1 MQYVGYNFVVTGD
14 EILFDSEL
22 DAGEFLEMHGIE
34 EDTLF
39 YIENREG
46 QLVLSIYYDD
56 DNEGDPVY
64 ETEERDNTSFDNI
77 LDLKYYARRYGFA

>member
-22 DAGEFLEMHGIE
+22 NADEFLEMHGIE

-64 ETEERDNTSFDNI
+64 ETEEREYTSFDNI

>member
-64 ETEERDNTSFDNI
+64 ETEERHNTSSDNI

>member
-22 DAGEFLEMHGIE
+22 NASEFLEMHGIE

-46 QLVLSIYYDD
+46 QLVLVVYYDD
-56 DNEGDPVY
+56 DDEGDPVY
-64 ETEERDNTSFDNI
+64 ETEERAKPSSNNI